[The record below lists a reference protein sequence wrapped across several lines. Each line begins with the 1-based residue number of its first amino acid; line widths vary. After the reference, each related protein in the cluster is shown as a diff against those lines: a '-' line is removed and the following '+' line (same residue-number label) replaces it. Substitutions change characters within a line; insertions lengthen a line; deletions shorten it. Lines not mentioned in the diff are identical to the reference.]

1 MSESEMVK
9 MCVILAM
16 SGSFIIPAVIGSIVE
31 LIRHRK
37 NKGLFRDKEA
47 LKLLRYMRSD
57 D

>member
-9 MCVILAM
+9 MCVVLIPMLAM
-16 SGSFIIPAVIGSIVE
+16 FVPAVIGSIVE

-37 NKGLFRDKEA
+37 NKGLFKDEEA